1 MKIFQ
6 FLKIIFEV
14 SKKDPQVLTQQSNLD
29 IANAQSVPEE
39 YVVSTEESFSLV
51 EKQTTPEGIDVS
63 VVNEQ
68 EPVHETIDEL
78 QEFVKEIDEEYSLSR
93 VISDGSNIKNVG
105 TNIVE
110 QEQETLQE
118 TISLLDN
125 SPYMALADSCC
136 SLIKELDKLRTEENH
151 ELVDLVASRIKEG
164 LISSGAEPI
173 TEDTSYDVIR
183 HAAIGKSIVRNGTPI
198 ISTVEPGIAIA
209 DKVMIKAKVEI

>member
-6 FLKIIFEV
+6 FLKIIFGV
-14 SKKDPQVLTQQSNLD
+14 SKKNPQVLTQQSNLD
-29 IANAQSVPEE
+29 IANAQSAPEE

-51 EKQTTPEGIDVS
+51 EEQTTPEGIDAS
-63 VVNEQ
+63 VVNKQ

-93 VISDGSNIKNVG
+93 VISEDSIIKNVG

-110 QEQETLQE
+110 QEQE

-136 SLIKELDKLRTEENH
+136 SLIKEMDKLRTEENY

>member
-6 FLKIIFEV
+6 FLKIIFGV
-14 SKKDPQVLTQQSNLD
+14 SKKNPQVLTQQSNLD
-29 IANAQSVPEE
+29 IANAQSAPEE

-51 EKQTTPEGIDVS
+51 EEQTTPEGIDAS
-63 VVNEQ
+63 VVNKQ

-93 VISDGSNIKNVG
+93 VISEDSIIKNVG

-110 QEQETLQE
+110 QEQE

-136 SLIKELDKLRTEENH
+136 SLIKELDKLRTEENY